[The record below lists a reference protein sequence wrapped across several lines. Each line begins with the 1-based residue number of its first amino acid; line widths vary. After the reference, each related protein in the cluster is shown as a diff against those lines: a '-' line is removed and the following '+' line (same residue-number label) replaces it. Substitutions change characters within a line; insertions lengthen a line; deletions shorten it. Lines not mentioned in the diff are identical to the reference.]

1 MCDMQHTVII
11 ATSTPVIIAQAI
23 ISLTG

>member
-1 MCDMQHTVII
+1 MQHTVII
-11 ATSTPVIIAQAI
+11 ATSTPVIIAKAI